1 MATLNFFFQAY
12 LHLSYITP
20 KTSIMSW
27 KRKGVNYDRKVCVS
41 SEYGYCNNK
50 KKRIEFI
57 THAVQ
62 SIKPVVMLVDS
73 KVSLTWKLL
82 VVNDPW
88 CTFGLFTAII
98 PFLGTRL

>member
-1 MATLNFFFQAY
+1 MIEKYVLAQNMDIA
-12 LHLSYITP
+12 
-20 KTSIMSW
+20 K
-27 KRKGVNYDRKVCVS
+27 
-41 SEYGYCNNK
+41 K